1 MADLN
6 PIKWIIM
13 LNIYGLKV
21 PIKGRDYQ
29 TRLEAD
35 IVRLDKVM
43 YPTLNTVI

>member
-1 MADLN
+1 MVDLN
-6 PIKWIIM
+6 PIKWIMM
-13 LNIYGLKV
+13 LNIYGPNA

-43 YPTLNTVI
+43 YPPLNMI

>member
-1 MADLN
+1 M
-6 PIKWIIM
+6 M
-13 LNIYGLKV
+13 LNIYGPNA

-43 YPTLNTVI
+43 YPPLNMI